1 MLNMGYDVIFQGKNF
16 LRLLGGLLVTAEIAF
31 ISVVIAL
38 ILGTVFGVVM
48 NSKSKV
54 IRIISNIYLEAIRII
69 PILVWLFVG
78 YFGISRLFN
87 IHIDGVVVSIVVFSL
102 WGIAEMGDLM
112 RGAIKSIPKIQ
123 EESAMAIGLNKTQIY
138 RYIIIPQAL
147 KRVTPSAI
155 NLSTRMIK
163 TTSLVIMIGVV
174 EVVKVGQQVIE
185 VSAVKSPMATFWVYG
200 FIFFLYF
207 MICYPL
213 SLLSKKLEKR
223 WAY

>member
-78 YFGISRLFN
+78 YFGISRVFN

>member
-78 YFGISRLFN
+78 YFGISRVFN

-155 NLSTRMIK
+155 NLSTRIIK

-223 WAY
+223 WEY

>member
-38 ILGTVFGVVM
+38 ILGTIFGVVM

-174 EVVKVGQQVIE
+174 EVVKVGQQIIE

>member
-38 ILGTVFGVVM
+38 ILGTIFGVVM

>member
-174 EVVKVGQQVIE
+174 EVVKVGQQIIE

>member
-48 NSKSKV
+48 NSKSKG